1 MNVKSKAVK
10 VMLVVVI
17 AAMLMAASPMQE
29 AKVDLNGLLYQAVEA
44 ILKLAVAAIGIYGAY
59 LLNTLQSQVQVE
71 IGEKQ
76 YEWLK
81 DYISQNVSA
90 VAQNPAIAGVV
101 TPEGLQHYVIQEA
114 SEFCVQKK
122 LPFTDTQITGL
133 VEAAVKML
141 KDSTGYS
148 ATRTLELS
156 NDHS

>member
-1 MNVKSKAVK
+1 MNDNAKAVK
-10 VMLVVVI
+10 IMLVVVVASLLI
-17 AAMLMAASPMQE
+17 AASPMQE
-29 AKVDLNGLLYQAVEA
+29 TGVDLNTLLYQAIEA
-44 ILKLAVAAIGIYGAY
+44 ALKLAVAAIVIYGAY
-59 LLNTLQSQVQVE
+59 LLNTLKSQVKVK

-101 TPEGLQHYVIQEA
+101 THEGLQQYVIREA
-114 SEFCVQKK
+114 GGFCTQKK

-148 ATRTLELS
+148 ASQVLQ
-156 NDHS
+156 NHN

>member
-1 MNVKSKAVK
+1 
-10 VMLVVVI
+10 
-17 AAMLMAASPMQE
+17 
-29 AKVDLNGLLYQAVEA
+29 
-44 ILKLAVAAIGIYGAY
+44 LKLSVAAIVIYGAY
-59 LLNTLQSQVQVE
+59 LLNTLKSQVKVK

-101 TPEGLQHYVIQEA
+101 THEGLQQYVIREA
-114 SEFCVQKK
+114 GGFCTQKK

-148 ATRTLELS
+148 ASQVLQ
-156 NDHS
+156 NHN